1 MTARHLFNVV
11 LVAGL
16 FAMHADARAEAT
28 PKSWPADLRAA
39 KALLEND
46 VPLAYRRALVLKST
60 LGSDSQPKDR
70 IALLNLLAR
79 AEVYLGLT
87 GQASATAA
95 EAFALAAQ
103 HADRAG
109 QAEADLSA
117 SINAINQAD
126 IEGLKKFTTRSL
138 ELLDG
143 VPRPDLLSE
152 AMLRNAMLYR
162 RTNRFAESVS
172 MAVNALDLA
181 KRSDD
186 PLALTYAHQGMAV
199 SYEQSGHLDK
209 ARAQYEEMGVQA
221 RRANSKLLEA
231 FSRLGQGGTIAA
243 TSDRSRGEALIRE
256 ANGLFR
262 QTGAPFAINFGQSSL
277 ANVLRLQGRFDEA
290 LAVMNDVIRR
300 FEANPNRIGMW
311 FSLHTRSRLHEQLRD
326 VASAQADSER
336 AYALATEIGFTP
348 YMRDSAHHLSALVAR
363 MGNYCRAYELA
374 QEGLALGERTTREAT
389 SDRMVELA
397 ERYAEEGR
405 QRQVDALNQQNL
417 QQQAALERASLR
429 QQSLWSLLGLSM
441 LTLVGG
447 GLLMLRLRRSE
458 RNLQR
463 QTSILRSVLDSMAEG
478 VVVSDARGGVI
489 LSNPVAIDLLTT
501 HPVGPD
507 DNTTPEAAAE
517 PKLRESAVAHIV
529 DELPLLQ
536 ATRGDQRD
544 PIELHLPLRDGRPER
559 WISLSM
565 RPLPASGQLGG
576 GGVLVFSDITQR
588 RRTQEL
594 ARAREQEFRALVEN
608 SPDCVTRFD
617 ADCRRRYVNP
627 ATQRLFKY
635 SAEVLL
641 GRRPTDEPVTLGA
654 QAQAYEARLRQ
665 VLAEGQDMDFDAV
678 FTDAG
683 GAVQAF
689 QIRLVPE
696 LDESG
701 TIVSVLSISR
711 DVSRIMATQRQLKTL
726 LENLPDPVARL
737 DHEGRHLVVNPAMT
751 KVFGLHEAAFEGRTL
766 GDIGRDPSGLMR
778 EAIARCVAASSETA
792 FEWPWSDGAS
802 ERFFECRLVP
812 EYDAAD
818 RLYSLLAILR
828 EVTDRRRYE
837 SQVRELEYRREAARE
852 DERRLIARELHDELG
867 QILSALR
874 LEVSAIRLGPGRDDP
889 ALTLRTISMLGLVDS
904 VIAVQ
909 RDLVHNL
916 RPEALE
922 MGIAAGLE
930 WLVSEFAARHQVTC
944 SLDTDIADES
954 ALLDEVQTIMIF
966 RITQESLTNVAKH
979 AHCNNLEVSL
989 VGQGGEMVLTVVD
1002 DGVGFA
1008 YDAARKPKSFGLIG
1022 LKERALMLRGQ
1033 LTITSAPGAGTRVC
1047 VRFPVAGGPRND
1059 PSLGDVDALETLR
1072 KS

>member
-1 MTARHLFNVV
+1 MTTRHLFNLV

-16 FAMHADARAEAT
+16 FAMLADAQAEAT
-28 PKSWPADLRAA
+28 PASWPAHLRAA

-46 VPLAYRRALVLKST
+46 VPLAYRKALELKST
-60 LGSDSQPKDR
+60 QGSDSPPKDR
-70 IALLNLLAR
+70 IVLLNLLAR

-87 GQASATAA
+87 RQASETAA
-95 EAFALAAQ
+95 AAFALAAQ

-126 IEGLKKFTTRSL
+126 IDGLRKFTTRSL

-172 MAVNALDLA
+172 MAVNALEMA

-186 PLALTYAHQGMAV
+186 ALALTYAHQGMAV
-199 SYEQSGHLDK
+199 SYEQSGHLDM
-209 ARAQYEEMGVQA
+209 ARGQYEEMGVQA

-231 FSRLGQGGTIAA
+231 FSRLGMGGTMAA
-243 TSDRSRGEALIRE
+243 TGDRSRGEALIRE
-256 ANGLFR
+256 ANELFR
-262 QTGAPFAINFGQSSL
+262 QTGAPIAINFGQSSL
-277 ANVLRLQGRFDEA
+277 ANVLRLEGRFDEA

-311 FSLHTRSRLHEQLRD
+311 FSLHTRSNLHEQLRD

-336 AYALATEIGFTP
+336 AFALAAEIGFTP
-348 YMRDSAHHLSALVAR
+348 YMRDSAYHLSALVAR
-363 MGNYCRAYELA
+363 MGNYRRAYELS
-374 QEGLALGERTTREAT
+374 QEGLALSEKTTREAT

-405 QRQVDALNQQNL
+405 QRQLDALTQRNV
-417 QQQAALERASLR
+417 QQQAELERATLQ

-447 GLLMLRLRRSE
+447 GLLMLRLRRS
-458 RNLQR
+458 RRDLQR

-478 VVVSDARGGVI
+478 VVVSDAHGGVI
-489 LSNPVAIDLLTT
+489 LSNPVAIDMLST
-501 HPVGPD
+501 G
-507 DNTTPEAAAE
+507 AE

-536 ATRGDQRD
+536 ATRGDQHD
-544 PIELHLPLRDGRPER
+544 PVELRLPLRDGRPER

-565 RPLPASGQLGG
+565 RPLPASGHLGG

-588 RRTQEL
+588 RQTQEL

-617 ADCRRRYVNP
+617 TDCRRRYVNP
-627 ATQRLFKY
+627 ATKRLWNL

-641 GRRPTDEPVTLGA
+641 GRRPTDAPLVMGA

-665 VLAEGQDMDFDAV
+665 VLAEGLDMDFDAV
-678 FTDAG
+678 FTDVAG
-683 GAVQAF
+683 TVQAF
-689 QIRLVPE
+689 QVRLVPE
-696 LDESG
+696 RNEAG

-792 FEWPWSDGAS
+792 FEWPWADGSS

-812 EYDAAD
+812 EFDAAD

-828 EVTDRRRYE
+828 EVTDRRRHE

-889 ALTLRTISMLGLVDS
+889 ALTLRAISMLGLVDS

-909 RDLVHNL
+909 RNLVHNL

-930 WLVSEFAARHQVTC
+930 WLVGEFAARHQVSC
-944 SLDTDIADES
+944 SLDTDIDDEDVH
-954 ALLDEVQTIMIF
+954 LDEVQTIMIF

-989 VGQGGEMVLTVVD
+989 VAEGDEMVLTVVD

-1008 YDAARKPKSFGLIG
+1008 YDGARKPKSFGLLG

-1047 VRFPVAGGPRND
+1047 VRFPVTGGPRID
-1059 PSLGDVDALETLR
+1059 PALGDVDAPELVR